1 MTMINTT
8 IAGKELLWFN
18 NTLVTIQVSSADGE
32 DGICIIEHRQP
43 YGDSAPLHV
52 HRNEDEV
59 FHILEGRIRFV
70 VDGRERLAGAGE
82 TVLAPKGLPH
92 TYKVESLEGAHTL
105 TVTRGS
111 DFETMVRKASRPA
124 ERAELPPAAAP
135 TPEMI
140 EVLTSLCAENGIDI
154 VGPPLKR

>member
-18 NTLVTIQVSSADGE
+18 NTLVAIQVSSADGD
-32 DGICIIEHRQP
+32 DGICVIEHRQP

-70 VDGRERLAGAGE
+70 VDGRERIASAGE

-92 TYKVESLEGAHTL
+92 TYKVESQEGAHIL
-105 TVTRGS
+105 TVTRGL

-124 ERAELPPAAAP
+124 ERPDLPPMAAP

-140 EVLTSLCAENGIDI
+140 AALTRLCAENGIDL
-154 VGPPLKR
+154 VGPPMG

>member
-1 MTMINTT
+1 MTMINTSIT
-8 IAGKELLWFN
+8 GKELLWFN
-18 NTLVTIQVSSADGE
+18 NTLVAIQVSSADGE
-32 DGICIIEHRQP
+32 DRICVIEHRQP

-70 VDGRERLAGAGE
+70 IDGRERIAGAGE

-92 TYKVESLEGAHTL
+92 TYRVESREGAHTL

-124 ERAELPPAAAP
+124 GRPDLPPAAEP

-140 EVLTSLCAENGIDI
+140 AALTSLCADNGIDI
-154 VGPPLKR
+154 VGPPLG

>member
-8 IAGKELLWFN
+8 MAGKELLWFN
-18 NTLVTIQVSSADGE
+18 NTLVAIQVSSADGE
-32 DGICIIEHRQP
+32 DGICVIEHRQP

-70 VDGRERLAGAGE
+70 VDGRERIASAGE
-82 TVLAPKGLPH
+82 TVLAPKGRPH
-92 TYKVESLEGAHTL
+92 TYRVESPEGAHTL

-111 DFETMVRKASRPA
+111 AFETMVRKASRTA
-124 ERAELPPAAAP
+124 ERPELPPAAVP

-140 EVLTSLCAENGIDI
+140 ETLKRLCAENGIDI
-154 VGPPLKR
+154 VGPPMG

>member
-8 IAGKELLWFN
+8 IVGKELLWFN
-18 NTLVTIQVSSADGE
+18 NTLVAIQVSSADGD
-32 DGICIIEHRQP
+32 DGICVIEHRQP

-59 FHILEGRIRFV
+59 FHIVEGRIRFV
-70 VDGRERLAGAGE
+70 VDGRERIASAGE

-92 TYKVESLEGAHTL
+92 TYKVESQEGAHIL
-105 TVTRGS
+105 TVTRGL

-124 ERAELPPAAAP
+124 ERAELPPAAVP

-140 EVLTSLCAENGIDI
+140 ERLTRLCVENGIDI
-154 VGPPLKR
+154 VGPPME

>member
-1 MTMINTT
+1 MINTSIT
-8 IAGKELLWFN
+8 GKELLWFN
-18 NTLVTIQVSSADGE
+18 NTLIAIQVSSADGE
-32 DGICIIEHRQP
+32 DGICVVEHRQP

-70 VDGRERLAGAGE
+70 INGLERIAGAGE

-92 TYKVESLEGAHTL
+92 TYRVESPEGAHTL
-105 TVTRGS
+105 TVTRGP

-124 ERAELPPAAAP
+124 ERPDLPPAATP
-135 TPEMI
+135 TPQTMEMLI
-140 EVLTSLCAENGIDI
+140 RLCAENGIDI
-154 VGPPLKR
+154 VGPPLG

>member
-1 MTMINTT
+1 MTMINAT

-18 NTLVTIQVSSADGE
+18 NTLVTIRVSSADGE
-32 DGICIIEHRQP
+32 DGICVIEHRQP

-52 HRNEDEV
+52 HHNEDEV

-70 VDGRERLAGAGE
+70 LDGRERIADAGE

-92 TYKVESLEGAHTL
+92 TYRVESPEGARTL

-111 DFETMVRKASRPA
+111 AFETMVRKASRPA
-124 ERAELPPAAAP
+124 ERPDLPPAAVP

-140 EVLTSLCAENGIDI
+140 EALTRLCAENGIDI
-154 VGPPLKR
+154 VGPPMG

>member
-1 MTMINTT
+1 MTMINTSIT
-8 IAGKELLWFN
+8 GKELLWFN
-18 NTLVTIQVSSADGE
+18 NTLVAIQVSSADGE
-32 DGICIIEHRQP
+32 DRICVIEHRQP

-70 VDGRERLAGAGE
+70 IDGRERIAGAGE

-92 TYKVESLEGAHTL
+92 TYRVESREGAHTL

-111 DFETMVRKASRPA
+111 NFETMVRKASRPA
-124 ERAELPPAAAP
+124 GRPDLPPAAEP
-135 TPEMI
+135 TPAMI
-140 EVLTSLCAENGIDI
+140 AALTSLCAENDIDI
-154 VGPPLKR
+154 VGPPLG

>member
-1 MTMINTT
+1 MTMINTS

-18 NTLVTIQVSSADGE
+18 NTLIAIQVSSADGE
-32 DGICIIEHRQP
+32 DGICVIEHRQP

-70 VDGRERLAGAGE
+70 INGRERIAGAGE
-82 TVLAPKGLPH
+82 TVLAPKGLAH
-92 TYKVESLEGAHTL
+92 AYRVESPEGAHTL
-105 TVTRGS
+105 TVTRGP

-124 ERAELPPAAAP
+124 ERPDLPPAATP
-135 TPEMI
+135 TPQTIEM
-140 EVLTSLCAENGIDI
+140 LTRLCAENGIDI
-154 VGPPLKR
+154 VGPPLG